1 MIETIVSVDLPVD
14 EKLLI
19 KRYRLE
25 PEIKT
30 GHENRISIV
39 TASHGDELEGQ
50 YVCFKILNELKKNK
64 DKIKGIIDVYPSLN
78 PIGVDTITRNMP
90 YFDVDVN
97 RIFPG
102 NENGSIPE
110 YVASK
115 IIDSLV
121 GSDVVID
128 IHASNIFLREVP
140 QVRMDE
146 DNSKKLL
153 PLAEMVNTDFI
164 WIYPAIT
171 VLESTLAYSLNEL
184 NTPTLVVEMGVGMR
198 VTQEYGDQLISGIY
212 NIMKNLGIYETEEV
226 YDIRKPIISSG
237 ENIFFL
243 NSNTSGIFLPKI
255 EHWMD
260 VKKGD
265 ILGEVVDVL
274 TGDVLEEVKS
284 PSDGIV
290 FTLREYPVV
299 YEGSL
304 LGRIY
309 GNK

>member
-39 TASHGDELEGQ
+39 TASHGDEIEAQ

-153 PLAEMVNTDFI
+153 PLAE
-164 WIYPAIT
+164 
-171 VLESTLAYSLNEL
+171 LNEL

-198 VTQEYGDQLISGIY
+198 VTQEYGDQLITGIY

>member
-140 QVRMDE
+140 QVKMDE
-146 DNSKKLL
+146 DSSKKLL
-153 PLAEMVNTDFI
+153 PLAEMVNTDYI
-164 WIYPAIT
+164 
-171 VLESTLAYSLNEL
+171 
-184 NTPTLVVEMGVGMR
+184 
-198 VTQEYGDQLISGIY
+198 
-212 NIMKNLGIYETEEV
+212 
-226 YDIRKPIISSG
+226 
-237 ENIFFL
+237 
-243 NSNTSGIFLPKI
+243 
-255 EHWMD
+255 
-260 VKKGD
+260 
-265 ILGEVVDVL
+265 
-274 TGDVLEEVKS
+274 
-284 PSDGIV
+284 
-290 FTLREYPVV
+290 
-299 YEGSL
+299 
-304 LGRIY
+304 
-309 GNK
+309 